1 MIGLVLHASHRA
13 VFEEAARTLAGVSLE
28 WVVYEHEDEVSGM
41 VRQLL
46 SRGRTTGLLLG
57 PVPYAK
63 CRDLLPPGLPVA
75 ITRSAGMD
83 LSQAF
88 FKALARGWKPVP
100 VTIDTFDSETVDEV
114 ALALGLDRD
123 QIRCLPYDPAQ
134 SVAEIVA
141 FHRQTTGDYVISL
154 RTAVTEKLAGHI
166 PVLGALP
173 GAPTIRAQLHELAL
187 RIQSKQAS
195 AMRFA
200 AGVFLVGKTNKPSDV
215 DRARVGL
222 MNLLVNT
229 PEFADAWI
237 ENRGRRGVVVFA
249 HQALFEQATQNWVS
263 LPALGQAL
271 ETLGIQVAAGFGVGT
286 SARNCLQLAER
297 AAARAEQESLPSAYL
312 VEDSGVIIGPLGAA
326 GSALAFTYRA
336 HDAGLED
343 LATEAGLSPATL
355 SRLAAVERSLEG
367 KAISPSDLAIALGI
381 TDPSGRRLI
390 RKLSETGLVAAEGS
404 EQMHRKGRPTK
415 LYKLAITGRL

>member
-1 MIGLVLHASHRA
+1 MIGLVVHASHRA
-13 VFEEAARTLAGVSLE
+13 VFEEAARTLSGVSLE
-28 WVVYEHEDEVSGM
+28 WVVYEHENEVRELVS
-41 VRQLL
+41 QLL
-46 SRGRTTGLLLG
+46 QKQRTAGLLLG
-57 PVPYAK
+57 QVPYAK

-83 LSQAF
+83 LSQAL
-88 FKALARGWKPVP
+88 FKAQARGWKPVP
-100 VTIDTFDSETVDEV
+100 VSIDTFDADTVDEV
-114 ALALGLDRD
+114 AQALELDRD
-123 QIRCLPYDPAQ
+123 QIRCLPYDPDQ
-134 SVAEIVA
+134 SVDEIVK
-141 FHRQTTGDYVISL
+141 FHRAGKGDYVISL
-154 RTAVTEKLAGHI
+154 RTAVTAKLRDSI

-187 RIQSKQAS
+187 RIQSRQAS
-195 AMRFA
+195 ALRFA
-200 AGVFLVGKTNKPSDV
+200 AGVFLVGKVSKTSDV

-263 LPALGQAL
+263 LPALGQAQ
-271 ETLGIQVAAGFGVGT
+271 EQLGIKVAAGFGVGS
-286 SARNCLQLAER
+286 SARHCLQLAER
-297 AAARAEQESLPSAYL
+297 AAARAEQEDYPSAYL
-312 VEDSGVIIGPLGAA
+312 VEDNGVIIGPLGAA
-326 GSALAFTYRA
+326 GSALAFTYRE
-336 HDAGLED
+336 HDDGMED
-343 LATEAGLSPATL
+343 LAAEAGLSPATL

-367 KAISPSDLAIALGI
+367 KPISPSDLAIALGI

-390 RKLSETGLVAAEGS
+390 RKLSETGLAEPEGS
-404 EQMHRKGRPTK
+404 EQMHRKGRPTR